1 MTQEQQN
8 KLDEQTTKAM
18 YYALIEDQ
26 LHVPLDAEVERP
38 PVALSIGTHQYSTPK
53 GTETEPTPI
62 ATYGN
67 FSFIQAPPKSFKS
80 YFVSL
85 MASTYLRSENKWVG
99 SDFKS
104 YRDSRRVL
112 HFDTEQGK
120 WHCQRAFRR
129 VADMADTQEGYE
141 TYALRT
147 LGFKDRLGFIE
158 HKLFETEENDIGLVI
173 IDGIADLV
181 ADVNDIVQANEC
193 VQKLMEWSAKKNC
206 HIITVIHSNWGSDK
220 PTGHLGSF
228 AEKKAETQIALERD
242 DDTGVVRVSCKR
254 SRNYNFEDFEFKI
267 NQFGFP
273 EVIGSGMP
281 DLDF

>member
-1 MTQEQQN
+1 
-8 KLDEQTTKAM
+8 
-18 YYALIEDQ
+18 
-26 LHVPLDAEVERP
+26 
-38 PVALSIGTHQYSTPK
+38 
-53 GTETEPTPI
+53 
-62 ATYGN
+62 
-67 FSFIQAPPKSFKS
+67 
-80 YFVSL
+80 
-85 MASTYLRSENKWVG
+85 
-99 SDFKS
+99 
-104 YRDSRRVL
+104 
-112 HFDTEQGK
+112 
-120 WHCQRAFRR
+120 
-129 VADMADTQEGYE
+129 MADTQEGYE